1 MEDLIIY
8 MLIAYK
14 IGYVLA
20 YFWENRVSSYNYRIN
35 GKKEI
40 ENYIL
45 NKQYCE

>member
-14 IGYVLA
+14 IDYVVS
-20 YFWENRVSSYNYRIN
+20 YFWKNRVSSYNYRIN

-45 NKQYCE
+45 NK